1 MSQPYRGQVHVD
13 RPLTNISIAYL
24 QSQTNFIASRVFPVV
39 PVDKQSD
46 SYFVYR
52 KNDWFRDEAQRRAPA
67 TESAGSGY
75 NIDTDTYNCEVWAF
89 HKDIDNQTA
98 ANSDIPLNPE
108 RDAAQFVMQRMLLR
122 QEVQWA
128 SDYFKTGVWG
138 KDYTGVSG
146 TPGSDQFKQWSD
158 YTSSDPVDD
167 IETGKAQIL
176 STTGFLPNTLVLG
189 YEVFRKLKN
198 HPDIVDRVKYT
209 SSENITEAMLAR
221 MFEVDNVYVAKA
233 VKATNNEG
241 ETAAYSFVHSKA
253 ALLCY
258 VNPTPSLLQ
267 PSAGYTFMWRGIS
280 QGLGTTVATSRIEM
294 PLVKA
299 VRIESEMAWD
309 NKVVATD
316 LGCFFATA
324 VA

>member
-146 TPGSDQFKQWSD
+146 APSTDQFKQWSD